1 MNDYKG
7 LESSPAWSIKVVG
20 DRGVYKFGEDS
31 KSNRVTAVRSLV
43 WPGAV
48 TVAQG
53 SKFANI
59 YVGYGLKCGTLIPPK
74 QDGLPLAGTFPFWP
88 LAPDDVMN
96 EPVALNEVGEPHPL
110 EDDADSD
117 GKESIDADEET

>member
-53 SKFANI
+53 TKFANI
-59 YVGYGLKCGTLIPPK
+59 YIGYGLKCGTLVPSNRTS
-74 QDGLPLAGTFPFWP
+74 GLPLDGTSPFMP
-88 LAPDDVMN
+88 LAPGDIMD
-96 EPVALNEVGEPHPL
+96 EPKDL
-110 EDDADSD
+110 EQH
-117 GKESIDADEET
+117 T